1 MSSEFEQN
9 LKKYADVIL
18 KVGLNLQPG
27 QRLLIGAPIP
37 PNYGT
42 PLELAP
48 LVRIITEKAYQI
60 GARFVEVLWHDEQLK
75 LIRFQYAPRDS
86 FEEFPKWRTDA
97 QFEFAKAGDAV
108 LIIVA
113 FNPDLLKDQDPNLF
127 MTTLQTYME
136 HDKPFS
142 DLRHQ
147 DNMNSLVIAA
157 PTEGWSNKIFPN
169 LPKDSRKTKLW
180 DIIFDFCRVKNKDP
194 ISAWEKHIK
203 NLVARCNFLNK
214 KHYEYLKL
222 VAPGT
227 DLTIGLPSKHIW
239 QAARVTSKNGI
250 DFVGNIPTEE
260 VFTLPHKDKIEGFVS
275 VTKPWS
281 PQVLVEDLKL
291 YFSKGKIIKA
301 TAKTGEE
308 FIQGILDT
316 DEGTRR
322 LGEIALVPHS
332 SQISQTG
339 ITFYYILIDEN
350 SSCHIALGS
359 AWRSCLEDGNTMSDE
374 KFSAA
379 GGNISKLHLDFMI
392 GSGEMDIDGILE
404 DGVSEPIMRKGEWVF
419 EV

>member
-1 MSSEFEQN
+1 MSSKFEQN
-9 LKKYADVIL
+9 LEKYAEVIL
-18 KVGLNLQPG
+18 KVGLNLQAG
-27 QRLLIGAPIP
+27 QRLLIGAPIALS
-37 PNYGT
+37 YGT

-48 LVRIITEKAYQI
+48 LVRLITEKAYQM
-60 GARFVEVLWHDEQLK
+60 GARFVEVLWDDEQLK
-75 LIRFQYAPRDS
+75 LIRFQHAPRDS
-86 FEEFPKWRTDA
+86 FEEYPTWRTDA

-113 FNPDLLKDQDPNLF
+113 FNPDLLKDQDSNLF
-127 MTTLQTYME
+127 MTTLQTYIK

-147 DNMNSLVIAA
+147 DNMNCLVIAA
-157 PTEGWSNKIFPN
+157 PTEGWVNKLFPN
-169 LPKDSRKTKLW
+169 LPKESRKTKLW
-180 DIIFDFCRVKNKDP
+180 DIIFDICRVKNKDP
-194 ISAWEKHIK
+194 ISAWEEHIK
-203 NLVARCNFLNK
+203 NLEARCNFLNK
-214 KHYEYLKL
+214 KHYKYLKF

-239 QAARVTSKNGI
+239 QAARNTSKNGI

-260 VFTLPHKDKIEGFVS
+260 VFTLPHKDKTEGFVS
-275 VTKPWS
+275 VTKPFS
-281 PQVLVEDLKL
+281 LQVLVEDLKL
-291 YFSKGKIIKA
+291 YFSEGKIVKA

-332 SQISQTG
+332 SPISQTG
-339 ITFYYILIDEN
+339 ILFYYILIDEN
-350 SSCHIALGS
+350 SSSHIALGN
-359 AWRSCLEDGNTMSDE
+359 AWRSCLENGNTMSDD

-379 GGNISKLHLDFMI
+379 GGNISKLHYDFMI
-392 GSGEMDIDGILE
+392 GSGEMDIDGLLE
-404 DGVSEPIMRKGEWVF
+404 NETSEPIMRNGEWAF

>member
-1 MSSEFEQN
+1 MSTEFEQN
-9 LKKYADVIL
+9 LEKYAEVIL

-37 PNYGT
+37 PNMGT

-48 LVRIITEKAYQI
+48 LVRLITEKAYQM
-60 GARFVEVLWHDEQLK
+60 GARFVEVLWDDEQLK
-75 LIRFQYAPRDS
+75 LIRFQHAPRDS
-86 FEEFPKWRTDA
+86 FEEFPTWRTDA

-113 FNPDLLKDQDPNLF
+113 FNPDLLKDQDSNLF
-127 MTTLQTYME
+127 MTTLQTYIK

-147 DNMNSLVIAA
+147 NNMNSLVIAA
-157 PTEGWSNKIFPN
+157 PTEGWVNKLFPN
-169 LPKDSRKTKLW
+169 LPKERRKTKLW
-180 DIIFDFCRVKNKDP
+180 DIIFDICRVNNKDP
-194 ISAWEKHIK
+194 ISAWEEHIK
-203 NLVARCNFLNK
+203 NLKARCNFLNK
-214 KHYEYLKL
+214 KHYKYLKF

-227 DLTIGLPSKHIW
+227 DLTIGLPSKHNW
-239 QAARVTSKNGI
+239 QAARMTSKNGI

-260 VFTLPHKDKIEGFVS
+260 VFTLPHKDKTEGFVS
-275 VTKPWS
+275 VTKPFS
-281 PQVLVEDLKL
+281 QQVSVEDLKL
-291 YFSKGKIIKA
+291 YFSEGKIVKA

-308 FIQGILDT
+308 FIHSILDT

-332 SQISQTG
+332 SPISQTG
-339 ITFYYILIDEN
+339 ILFYNRLIDEN
-350 SSCHIALGS
+350 SSCHIALGN
-359 AWRSCLEDGNTMSDE
+359 AWRSCLEGGNTMSDD

-379 GGNISKLHLDFMI
+379 GGNISKLHYDFMI
-392 GSGEMDIDGILE
+392 GSGELDVDGLLE
-404 DGVSEPIMRKGEWVF
+404 NGIAEPIIRNGEWTF